1 MYLQSRSAVA
11 DESVKAVPC
20 VCLLL
25 YCRYQHSGCHQFGC
39 PDVVLLFSL
48 HFSFYSPNVSQYRS
62 TVSVAIALVSTLLTL
77 YGALAMQSQS
87 LKNLTMFSIVRSH
100 EIDIRCW
107 ILDVQSSSFHCLQHR
122 FTLPILCWNSFW
134 YISHRSSS
142 IVWYYEDCSADV
154 QDDLW
159 FVPSFSDSMNQLL
172 L

>member
-25 YCRYQHSGCHQFGC
+25 YCRYQHSGCHRFGY
-39 PDVVLLFSL
+39 PDVISFFSL

-87 LKNLTMFSIVRSH
+87 LKNLTMFSVVWCH
-100 EIDIRCW
+100 EIDTRC
-107 ILDVQSSSFHCLQHR
+107 
-122 FTLPILCWNSFW
+122 
-134 YISHRSSS
+134 
-142 IVWYYEDCSADV
+142 
-154 QDDLW
+154 
-159 FVPSFSDSMNQLL
+159 
-172 L
+172 